1 MPMVLLA
8 YTDAGLNRFCWRVA
22 REDGVTIDS
31 GTQEAIGESMYL
43 EALALAYV
51 LARLAGMG
59 YGGARI
65 HWFTDAKPIVDVL
78 LGRVRP
84 RKPGM
89 QWIVGQVTWL
99 AHRHGFIIEPE
110 YCPGCFDC

>member
-1 MPMVLLA
+1 MLVV
-8 YTDAGLNRFCWRVA
+8 YTDAGFNRFCWRVLDSA
-22 REDGVTIDS
+22 GNTIDS

-51 LARLAGMG
+51 LTRLAGMG

-65 HWFTDAKPIVDVL
+65 HWYTDAKPIVEVL

-84 RKPGM
+84 RKPGV

-99 AHRHGFIIEPE
+99 AHKYSFIIKPE